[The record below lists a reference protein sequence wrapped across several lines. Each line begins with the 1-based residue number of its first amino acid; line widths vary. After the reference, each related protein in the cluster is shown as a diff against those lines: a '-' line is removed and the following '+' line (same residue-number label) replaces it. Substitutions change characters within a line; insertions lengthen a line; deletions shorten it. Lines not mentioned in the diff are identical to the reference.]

1 MHLILCKILT
11 SAVFPSECIY
21 LLFKDHLSQKEV
33 DKNLT
38 WELSSL
44 VEKFSELNISSIN
57 YQKILSFKELW
68 IIKEIIK
75 ASKFKVSLRKINLR
89 IAGIDDTLKILCLL
103 SEWKN
108 LESVDLRYKIVD
120 WFDYIDN
127 PIDFIKS
134 AEAEF
139 HEKVGRAWRLKITT
153 NSKLSQ

>member
-1 MHLILCKILT
+1 MTC
-11 SAVFPSECIY
+11 
-21 LLFKDHLSQKEV
+21 D
-33 DKNLT
+33 
-38 WELSSL
+38 LSSL
-44 VEKFSELNISSIN
+44 VEKLSELNISIIN
-57 YQKILSFKELW
+57 FQKFLSFKELLL
-68 IIKEIIK
+68 IKEIIT

-89 IAGIDDTLKILCLL
+89 IASIDDTLKILCLL

-139 HEKVGRAWRLKITT
+139 YEKVGRAWRLKITT